1 MLQPLLNLLNLLY
14 NNPHPRNYILS
25 ESLEILVDC
34 MHGVM
39 GVTAKRVFCEELGV
53 KDTDDHLIRSVF
65 IFSPFFPSYVQLVS
79 YHKYF

>member
-1 MLQPLLNLLNLLY
+1 
-14 NNPHPRNYILS
+14 
-25 ESLEILVDC
+25 

-65 IFSPFFPSYVQLVS
+65 IFSPFFPAMFS
-79 YHKYF
+79 YHKQLLGMITALK

>member
-1 MLQPLLNLLNLLY
+1 M
-14 NNPHPRNYILS
+14 
-25 ESLEILVDC
+25 DC

-65 IFSPFFPSYVQLVS
+65 IFSPFFLAMFS
-79 YHKYF
+79 YHKQLLGMITALK